1 MAASILVLPWLSFGF
16 SSLGRTAE
24 LASLRGVACG
34 ILGSN
39 RVTAQRSWGSASV
52 SHISARLLDHGR
64 APSGVLPRCIVR

>member
-1 MAASILVLPWLSFGF
+1 MAAWILVLPSLSLDF
-16 SSLGRTAE
+16 SSLDRTVQ

-39 RVTAQRSWGSASV
+39 RVTAQLSWGLASL
-52 SHISARLLDHGR
+52 SHNSARLFDHGR